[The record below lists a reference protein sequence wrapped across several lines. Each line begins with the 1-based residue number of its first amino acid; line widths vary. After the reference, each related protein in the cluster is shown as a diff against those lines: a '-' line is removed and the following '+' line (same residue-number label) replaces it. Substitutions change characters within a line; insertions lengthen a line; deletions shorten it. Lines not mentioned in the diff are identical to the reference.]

1 MWLLPDNPVD
11 NLVLPQVLH
20 QWDPPNQSRFLNL
33 FFPPLTL
40 QTNPPF
46 QEWAQLVISGL
57 LPLVVVVVFKVAAR
71 ETGTMAEVEDVTSR
85 GGQGGVAT
93 LNQGTLVLPMYP
105 LVGMEV
111 TKVLPGDQ
119 GTRLDVKTAVC
130 NTIVGS
136 LGAIPAILR
145 YSEVILMM
153 AVWLRY

>member
-1 MWLLPDNPVD
+1 MWLRLDHPVD
-11 NLVLPQVLH
+11 NLVLPQVFQ
-20 QWDPPNQSRFLNL
+20 QWVPPNQSRVLNI
-33 FFPPLTL
+33 FFPL
-40 QTNPPF
+40 QTFKTNPPF

-57 LPLVVVVVFKVAAR
+57 LPLVIVLVFKVAAR
-71 ETGTMAEVEDVTSR
+71 ETGTMAEVEGVTSL

-111 TKVLPGDQ
+111 TKALSGDH

-130 NTIVGS
+130 NMIAGS
-136 LGAIPAILR
+136 LGAVSAILM
-145 YSEVILMM
+145 YSEVILIR